1 MWRARRSQTA
11 QDYYS
16 QQYVEQP
23 STWTDVSLRKPLG
36 FTVCYLAAVYY
47 GRKIMASREPPQNLK
62 HYIVTCGDWPHPR
75 ALASASPVSP
85 QPLRILIDYNR
96 SAGAPRAAP
105 FRCREASTAP

>member
-1 MWRARRSQTA
+1 MPILFAVIYQTA

-75 ALASASPVSP
+75 ALAPASPVSP
-85 QPLRILIDYNR
+85 QPLRIHTNR
-96 SAGAPRAAP
+96 LQ
-105 FRCREASTAP
+105 

>member
-85 QPLRILIDYNR
+85 QPLRIHTNR
-96 SAGAPRAAP
+96 LQ
-105 FRCREASTAP
+105 